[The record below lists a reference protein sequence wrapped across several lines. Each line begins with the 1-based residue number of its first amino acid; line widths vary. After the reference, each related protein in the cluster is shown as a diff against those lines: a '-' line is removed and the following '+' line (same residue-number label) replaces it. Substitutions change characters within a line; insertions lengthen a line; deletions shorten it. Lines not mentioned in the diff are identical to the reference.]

1 MTSPRTA
8 LLLVGSAKP
17 AGESS
22 SEALGAHLLVRLAEQ
37 GILTETHYVARAMR
51 TEARTQE
58 LLHAVDRADLF
69 ILAFPLYV
77 DSLPYLVTGALERIA
92 AHRQAQPSPNG
103 SPAASFLAIANCGF
117 PEAAHNATALAI
129 CRQFADEA
137 GFAWAG
143 GLALGEGGAL
153 NGQSL
158 TEAGGMAHN
167 VVAALDLAAVALAES
182 EPVPAEAIA
191 LMARPFIPA
200 RAYMLMGDVGWL
212 AQARRNRVLTRL
224 RARPFKQVQP

>member
-1 MTSPRTA
+1 MTFPRTA

-22 SEALGAHLLVRLAEQ
+22 SESLGSYLLQR
-37 GILTETHYVARAMR
+37 LTEHGVNTETQHVARALR

-58 LLHAVDRADLF
+58 LLQAVDRADLF

-77 DSLPYLVTGALERIA
+77 DSLPYMVIEALERIA
-92 AHRQAQPSPNG
+92 THRQAQPASAP
-103 SPAASFLAIANCGF
+103 ASFLAIANCGF
-117 PEAAHNATALAI
+117 PEVQHNETALAI
-129 CRQFADEA
+129 CEQFAAEA
-137 GFAWAG
+137 GLRWAG
-143 GLALGEGGAL
+143 GLALGEGGAIS
-153 NGQSL
+153 GQPL
-158 TEAGGMAHN
+158 AKAGGMVHN
-167 VVAALDLAAVALAES
+167 VVAALDLAAAALAEGK
-182 EPVPAEAIA
+182 PVPAEAIA

>member
-1 MTSPRTA
+1 MTFPRTA

-22 SEALGAHLLVRLAEQ
+22 SEAIGSYLLQRLAEY
-37 GILTETHYVARAMR
+37 GVNAETHHVARALR

-58 LLHAVDRADLF
+58 LLQAVDRADLF

-77 DSLPYLVTGALERIA
+77 DALPYLVIEALERIA
-92 AHRQAQPSPNG
+92 AHRQAQPA
-103 SPAASFLAIANCGF
+103 PAAGSFLVIANCGF
-117 PEAAHNATALAI
+117 PEVQHNDTALAI
-129 CRQFADEA
+129 CEQFAAAA
-137 GFAWAG
+137 GLRWAG
-143 GLALGEGGAL
+143 GLALGEGGAI
-153 NGQSL
+153 NGQPL
-158 TEAGGMAHN
+158 AKAGGMVRN
-167 VVAALDLAAVALAES
+167 VVAALDLAAAALAES

-212 AQARRNRVLTRL
+212 MQARRNRALTRL
-224 RARPFKQVQP
+224 AARPFGQE

>member
-1 MTSPRTA
+1 MTFPRTA

-22 SEALGAHLLVRLAEQ
+22 SESLGSYLLQR
-37 GILTETHYVARAMR
+37 LTEHGVNTETQHVARALR

-58 LLHAVDRADLF
+58 LLQAVDRADLF

-77 DSLPYLVTGALERIA
+77 DSLPYMVIEALERIA
-92 AHRQAQPSPNG
+92 THRQAQPA
-103 SPAASFLAIANCGF
+103 PAPASFLAIANCGF
-117 PEAAHNATALAI
+117 PEVQHNETALAI
-129 CRQFADEA
+129 CEQFAAEA
-137 GFAWAG
+137 GLRWAG
-143 GLALGEGGAL
+143 GLALGEGGAIS
-153 NGQSL
+153 GQPL
-158 TEAGGMAHN
+158 AKVGGMVHN
-167 VVAALDLAAVALAES
+167 VVAALDLAAAALTEG
-182 EPVPAEAIA
+182 EPVPSAAIA

-224 RARPFKQVQP
+224 AARPFGQE